1 MISVTPAKI
10 DLLTAALKAF
20 ERGRARTSRAT
31 GVNWDAWALAERATF
46 AAVDGNALVKKS
58 FDYDGFMSAHAGP
71 GYKGHSLDEKR
82 AVGSFLSHERK
93 QPHDFGWYLGGRN
106 RPQATA
112 MTPAVLI
119 NLMMRL
125 RPAEFPGYT
134 QLIRNMMVF
143 TGVVRTSRL
152 PRLSLKVYEAE
163 KQIQDV
169 ILARMF
175 QLGIGQVAGD
185 RNDPADYLTL
195 AEFAGWLDSEDARTQ
210 AKNALVR
217 TMPKPPPMF
226 KGGVGALVFR

>member
-20 ERGRARTSRAT
+20 EKGRARTSRAT
-31 GVNWDAWALAERATF
+31 GVNWDEWARAERATF
-46 AAVDGNALVKKS
+46 AEADGNTLVKKS
-58 FDYDGFMSAHAGP
+58 FDYDGFMRAHVGP
-71 GYKGHSLDEKR
+71 GYKGHTLDEKR
-82 AVGSFLSHERK
+82 AVGSFLSHERR
-93 QPHDFGWYLGGRN
+93 QPHDFSWYLNVRN
-106 RPQATA
+106 RPQAA
-112 MTPAVLI
+112 GMTPAVLM

-134 QLIRNMMVF
+134 QQIRNMMIF
-143 TGVVRTSRL
+143 TAVLRQPLL

-185 RNDPADYLTL
+185 RDNPADYLTL
-195 AEFAGWLDSEDARTQ
+195 AEFAGWLDSEDAKTQ

-217 TMPKPPPMF
+217 TMPKPPPAF
-226 KGGVGALVFR
+226 KGGVGMLVFR